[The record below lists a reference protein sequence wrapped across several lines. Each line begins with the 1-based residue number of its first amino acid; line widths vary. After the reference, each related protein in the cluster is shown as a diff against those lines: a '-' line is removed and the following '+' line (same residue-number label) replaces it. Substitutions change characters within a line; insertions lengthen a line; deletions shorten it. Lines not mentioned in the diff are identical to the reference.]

1 MIRIAFIGAGAVGGY
16 FGGLMSSYYQDSKE
30 LEIYFICK
38 DSTSRTINAKGLKM
52 DTTHGSY
59 WIHPR
64 LFSTGTNDSISFDYI
79 FCCTKSFDLES
90 SILSL
95 KKCISQHTVIIPLL
109 NGVDGYDRI
118 KSVLPNTEVWEACV
132 YIVSRLVEPGH
143 VQETGGIQLLYFGSR
158 DNDSKQIKD
167 LEQLLKDAG
176 INAIYSENIR
186 STIWEKFLFIS
197 SIASLTCY
205 LDKSIGE
212 ILNHHEYKMMFDC
225 LLSELNSIARAKS
238 IPLQDGILNSI
249 YDKMNK
255 LPYEATSSMHRDYLD
270 ERKTELETLTGIVV
284 RMADEL
290 DLNVPLYNKIY
301 LTLKEKSEQLIN

>member
-30 LEIYFICK
+30 VTIYFICK
-38 DSTSRTINAKGLKM
+38 ESSSRTINAKGLKM
-52 DTTHGSY
+52 DTTHGLY

-64 LFSTGTNDSISFDYI
+64 LFSPGTNDPISFDYI

-95 KKCISQHTVIIPLL
+95 KKCIRQHTVIIPLL
-109 NGVDGYDRI
+109 NGVDSYDRI
-118 KSVLPNTEVWEACV
+118 KSVVPNTEVWEACV

-158 DNDSKQIKD
+158 ENDPKQLKI

-176 INAIYSENIR
+176 VNAIYSENIR

-197 SIASLTCY
+197 SIASLTSY

-212 ILNHHEYKMMFDC
+212 ILNNHEYKMMFDS
-225 LLSELNSIARAKS
+225 LLSELNSIAKAKNIS
-238 IPLQDGILNSI
+238 LHDGILNSI
-249 YDKMNK
+249 YDKMKK
-255 LPYEATSSMHRDYLD
+255 LPFEATSSMHRDFMD
-270 ERKTELETLTGIVV
+270 GRKTELETLTGVVV
-284 RMADEL
+284 RMANEL
-290 DLNVPLYNKIY
+290 HLNVPLYNKIY
-301 LTLKEKSEQLIN
+301 LALKEKSEQLIN